1 MKSVNQALVTVLTP
15 VYNGEKYLSECIES
29 VLTQTYNNWEYIII
43 NNCSTDKT
51 LEIAQ
56 IYAEEDRRIR
66 IHNNKQFLSAIEN
79 HNHAF
84 RLIGKYSSYCKVL
97 HADDLLFP
105 DCLKQMVAVAEANK
119 SIGLVSSYAIHGTYV
134 RDEKVPYP
142 QTFIPGK
149 EACRL
154 SFLTGSYLF
163 GTTPTSVLIRS
174 DIIRKYR
181 NFYNN
186 YPHADLESFF
196 KILQHSDFGFVH
208 QILTYT
214 RVHPEQQ
221 SSFANKF
228 NTYIPAYLHVLKKY
242 GPACLTN
249 EEYHDLFKKKLKSY
263 YRFLGN
269 SILKNRGKEFWDYHK
284 KNLEELGHPF
294 NSLKAITSF
303 ARITASQTF
312 NKIWPN

>member
-1 MKSVNQALVTVLTP
+1 MKSVHPLVTVLTP

-29 VLTQTYNNWEYIII
+29 VVAQTYENWEYIII
-43 NNCSTDKT
+43 NNCSTDNT
-51 LEIAQ
+51 LDIAQ
-56 IYAEEDRRIR
+56 NYAKKDKRIH
-66 IHNNKQFLSAIEN
+66 IHNNTQFLSAIEN

-84 RLIGKYSSYCKVL
+84 RLILEHSKYCKVL

-105 DCLKQMVAVAEANK
+105 DCLKQMVALAETIN
-119 SIGLVSSYAIHGTYV
+119 SIGLVSSYAIHGTSV
-134 RDEKVPYP
+134 REEKVPYP

-174 DIIRKYR
+174 DIIRKYK

-186 YPHADLESFF
+186 YPHADLESCFEV
-196 KILQHSDFGFVH
+196 LQNSDFGFVH
-208 QILTYT
+208 QVLTYT
-214 RVHPEQQ
+214 RVHHEQQ
-221 SSFANKF
+221 SSFSDSL

-242 GPACLTN
+242 GPSCLSK
-249 EEYHDLFKKKLKSY
+249 EEYYSLFKKKLKSY

-269 SILKNRGKEFWDYHK
+269 SFLDRREKKFWDYHK
-284 KNLEELGHPF
+284 KSLEELGYRYNF
-294 NSLKAITSF
+294 FKTISSA
-303 ARITASQTF
+303 ARIITGRVF